1 MSIPAL
7 NPVGL
12 TVRHRQKPCPECKS
26 IDSVIAGGDD
36 EHYGEMVCVRCDK
49 HRGWISQRTHDF
61 IVGIIHR
68 FGRPTEPILLRV
80 AKRESAPPKESST
93 VSANNAG

>member
-12 TVRHRQKPCPECKS
+12 TVRHQQRPCPECRS
-26 IDSVIAGGDD
+26 IDSIIGAGDD
-36 EHYGEMVCVRCDK
+36 QHCGEMICVRCDK
-49 HRGWISQRTHDF
+49 HRGWISQRTHEF
-61 IVGIIHR
+61 IVGLLHR

-80 AKRESAPPKESST
+80 VKRETVPPQEEP